1 MSILVIR
8 FLRRTGYGLLVILGV
23 ITVIFFLFNVL
34 PGDPA
39 QMMLGQRADL
49 RNVEIVRKE
58 LGLDKPLFL
67 QYLRYVNDLSPI
79 SLHQRYDKSSYFY
92 LNQEKYGKT
101 QKILQFRNGF
111 TVVMKYPYMGR
122 SFQSQRSAGDMI
134 REALPNSLLLAFCSI
149 FLAFVIGNILG
160 IIAAVKKDTWY
171 DRGILVFS
179 TLGMALPSFFAA
191 ILIAWLF
198 AYKLGDITHLNLTG
212 NLYEIDDFGR
222 GVKLQLKNLI
232 LPAITL
238 GIRPLSVVVQLSRN
252 SLLDVLNQ
260 DYIRTAFAKGLS
272 YSRVITVHALRNS
285 LNPVITAI
293 SGWFASMLAGVVFVE
308 YIFGWRGLGYMIVN
322 ALNFY
327 DLPVVLSVVITIA
340 VLFVIVNILV
350 DFIYTILD
358 PRMRK

>member
-1 MSILVIR
+1 MIFMRL
-8 FLRRTGYGLLVILGV
+8 TGRITYGLLVILGV

-49 RNVEIVRKE
+49 KNVEIIRKE
-58 LGLDKPLFL
+58 LGLDKPLYL
-67 QYLRYVNDLSPI
+67 QYLRYVNDLSPV
-79 SLHQRYDKSSYFY
+79 SVHNKLNESSFFF
-92 LNQEKYGKT
+92 LNEENYGKT
-101 QKILQFRNGF
+101 NILLRFKSGWICVLKF
-111 TVVMKYPYMGR
+111 PYMGR
-122 SFQSQRSAGDMI
+122 SFQSQRTTGAMI
-134 REALPNSLLLAFCSI
+134 REALPNSLILAFCSI
-149 FLAFVIGNILG
+149 LLAFVAGNFLG
-160 IIAAVKKDTWY
+160 IIAAVRKDSWY
-171 DRGILVFS
+171 DRSILILS
-179 TLGMALPSFFAA
+179 TFGMALPSFFAA

-198 AYKLGDITHLNLTG
+198 AYKLGNITNLNLTG
-212 NLYEIDDFGR
+212 NLYEINDFNGNLT
-222 GVKLQLKNLI
+222 LQLRNLI
-232 LPAITL
+232 LPAFTL

-260 DYIRTAFAKGLS
+260 DYIRTAFAKGLT

-327 DLPVVLSVVITIA
+327 DLPVVMSVVITIA
-340 VLFVIVNILV
+340 VIFVIVNIIV
-350 DFIYTILD
+350 DFLYTILD
-358 PRMRK
+358 PRLRK